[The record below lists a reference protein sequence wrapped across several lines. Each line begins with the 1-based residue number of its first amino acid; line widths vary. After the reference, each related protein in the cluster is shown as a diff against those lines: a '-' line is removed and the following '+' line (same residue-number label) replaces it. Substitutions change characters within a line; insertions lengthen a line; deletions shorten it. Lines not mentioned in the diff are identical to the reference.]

1 MEEAK
6 RDEKKKGNAY
16 DVPSCFL
23 SPESPGDH
31 KFGRSTPIFDASS
44 ASCFL
49 TPPSSSEKVVNSR
62 TRLDTLQDLTKLN
75 FELDDGDRESPKQKS
90 SQSTPL
96 QPEYGIIQ
104 RRCEEIRLD
113 IISEL
118 LAYNCTSICENI
130 CSYLKPQDLLRFG
143 CVSRRWRRFVKNCH
157 LGERYREYIKQC
169 EAGKENRGTP
179 HFQKSTSFEDTRF
192 PLAGINFNIPQR
204 QGQDQHSKVSETS
217 TTQIYSS
224 HTITPQIKNKLR
236 PCPKCMSPSNISN
249 SQNGHCQCQ
258 NQKCGLSFC
267 PACLRD
273 TQQHALLGEC
283 NGLSTALEK
292 RLAPHKSGKDIVGS
306 KKTKDR
312 LKRL

>member
-75 FELDDGDRESPKQKS
+75 FELDDGDRESSKQKS
-90 SQSTPL
+90 SQRTPL
-96 QPEYGIIQ
+96 QPEDRIMIIE

-113 IISEL
+113 IISGL

-130 CSYLKPQDLLRFG
+130 CSYLKPQDLY
-143 CVSRRWRRFVKNCH
+143 RFV
-157 LGERYREYIKQC
+157 
-169 EAGKENRGTP
+169 RGIC
-179 HFQKSTSFEDTRF
+179 
-192 PLAGINFNIPQR
+192 LIPQ
-204 QGQDQHSKVSETS
+204 
-217 TTQIYSS
+217 TQYSIVFVCS
-224 HTITPQIKNKLR
+224 LR
-236 PCPKCMSPSNISN
+236 TFNASCCRLNLIS
-249 SQNGHCQCQ
+249 GCY
-258 NQKCGLSFC
+258 G
-267 PACLRD
+267 
-273 TQQHALLGEC
+273 
-283 NGLSTALEK
+283 
-292 RLAPHKSGKDIVGS
+292 VWV
-306 KKTKDR
+306 
-312 LKRL
+312 